1 MQALACALPRN
12 GAYRVTVAQIGPERR
27 VLRQFVSTG
36 GIVTAG
42 FSGPGPGPVSCYRLG
57 AILSGDNNKVTTTDN
72 NTTKLIDRFG
82 RHVTYARLSV
92 TDRCDFRCVY
102 CMSEDMTFL
111 PRAQVLTLEEI
122 ATIARAFTELGV
134 NKLRLTGGEPL
145 VRRNILWL
153 MREIGKLPGLTE
165 LVLTTNGSQLDRLAG
180 PLSDAG
186 VKRINVSLDSLDDA
200 RFRSITRTGDLSKVL
215 RGIEAA
221 RAAGFQRLKLNT
233 VILKHRNEDEILDL
247 VSFVV
252 ARGMDISFIEEMPL
266 GLIDDHDRALAYYS
280 SDQVRRDIETR
291 YRLLPTTESTGGPAR
306 YYRVADTDSRV
317 GFISPHSHNFCE
329 SCNRVRVTVQGR
341 LLLCLGQEHSVDL
354 RHVLRAHPGDD
365 GRLRQAIVDSMAIK
379 PKGHDF
385 DLGRQVVIMRHMSVT
400 GG

>member
-1 MQALACALPRN
+1 M
-12 GAYRVTVAQIGPERR
+12 T
-27 VLRQFVSTG
+27 
-36 GIVTAG
+36 
-42 FSGPGPGPVSCYRLG
+42 
-57 AILSGDNNKVTTTDN
+57 TTTDN
-72 NTTKLIDRFG
+72 TNQLIDRFG

-122 ATIARAFTELGV
+122 YTLARTFTELGV
-134 NKLRLTGGEPL
+134 TKLRLTGGEPL

-153 MREIGKLPGLTE
+153 VREMGKLPGLEE
-165 LVLTTNGSQLDRLAG
+165 LTLTTNGSQLDRMAG
-180 PLSDAG
+180 HLSDAG
-186 VKRINVSLDSLDDA
+186 VKRINVSLDSLDEA
-200 RFRSITRTGDLSKVL
+200 RFHTITRVGDLNKVL

-221 RAAGFQRLKLNT
+221 RAAGFKKLKLNT
-233 VILKHRNEDEILDL
+233 VILKGRNEDEIVDL
-247 VSFVV
+247 VDYVV

-266 GLIDDHDRALAYYS
+266 GLVDEHDRALTFYS
-280 SDQVRRDIETR
+280 SDEVRRDIETR
-291 YRLLPTTESTGGPAR
+291 YRLTPTTETTGGPAR
-306 YYRVADTDSRV
+306 YYRVADTNSRV

-354 RHVLRAHPGDD
+354 RHVMRANPCDAS
-365 GRLRQAIVDSMAIK
+365 RLRQAIIDSMDIK

-385 DLGRQVVIMRHMSVT
+385 DLSRQVVIMRHMSVT